1 MQRLATVNLRL
12 CYALLGIS
20 ILVNFLYP
28 IHDLLGVRLWLRL
41 VVAMILMGS
50 PLFFAAFV
58 FAHSFKRS
66 ATPDL
71 AFASNLLGAVVGGL
85 AEYSTLIIGFRH
97 QLLVALAMYALSYAA
112 LLWKRKMPLM
122 ATLPG

>member
-1 MQRLATVNLRL
+1 VNLRL
-12 CYALLGIS
+12 CYALLAIS

-41 VVAMILMGS
+41 VVAMVLMGS

-97 QLLVALAMYALSYAA
+97 QLLVALVMYALSYAA
-112 LLWKRKMPLM
+112 LLWKRKTPLL